1 MFCDDSGCAD
11 LDTYFVLCDVNL
23 TIYDFFRLISRKRN
37 WETDRTGTVIDW
49 ARASVWSFL
58 DHVKICAVTENA
70 LASRE
75 TGLTV

>member
-1 MFCDDSGCAD
+1 MFCEVTGCAD

-23 TIYDFFRLISRKRN
+23 TIYDFFRLISIKRK
-37 WETDRTGTVIDW
+37 WETDRTGTVIGS

-58 DHVKICAVTENA
+58 YHFKICDVTENA

-75 TGLTV
+75 TELTG